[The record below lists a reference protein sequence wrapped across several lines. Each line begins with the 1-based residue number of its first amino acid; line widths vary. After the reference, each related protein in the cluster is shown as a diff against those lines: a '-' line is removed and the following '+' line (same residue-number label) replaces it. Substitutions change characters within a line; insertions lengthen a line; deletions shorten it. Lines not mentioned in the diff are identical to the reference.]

1 MRRVR
6 LLALCALLL
15 AGPGGCI
22 ATLFTDPMGYHA
34 AFDDTQRQ
42 YTNYLRW
49 GQIEK
54 ASGIVDPALREA
66 FLKQASAFEGL
77 RITDY
82 ERGEVAYLGNRAT
95 VTVTYAGY
103 ALDTFIERKI
113 REDQQWYREDGSARW
128 RVRSD
133 VAVFARASEGAQ
145 R

>member
-6 LLALCALLL
+6 LLVLCALLL
-15 AGPGGCI
+15 AGPSGCI

-49 GQIEK
+49 GQFDK
-54 ASGIVDPALREA
+54 ASSFVDPALRDA
-66 FLKQASAFEGL
+66 FLKQAPAFEGL
-77 RITDY
+77 RITDF
-82 ERGEVAYLGNRAT
+82 ERGDVEYQGDRAT

-113 REDQQWYREDGSARW
+113 REDQYWYREGNSTRW

>member
-1 MRRVR
+1 MRPVR
-6 LLALCALLL
+6 LLLLCALLL
-15 AGPGGCI
+15 AGPSGCI
-22 ATLFTDPMGYHA
+22 TWFTDPMGYHA
-34 AFDDTQRQ
+34 AFDDMQRQ

-54 ASGIVDPALREA
+54 ASSFVDPELREA
-66 FLKQASAFEGL
+66 FLKQAPAFEGL

-82 ERGEVAYLGNRAT
+82 EVGEIEYLGDNAT

-113 REDQQWYREDGSARW
+113 REQQKWFREGHSNRW

-133 VAVFARASEGAQ
+133 VSVFAQALEGA
-145 R
+145 RR

>member
-6 LLALCALLL
+6 LLLLCALLF
-15 AGPGGCI
+15 AGPSGCI
-22 ATLFTDPMGYHA
+22 TWFTDPMGYHA

-49 GQIEK
+49 GQLEK
-54 ASGIVDPALREA
+54 ASGFVDPALREA
-66 FLKQASAFEGL
+66 FLKQAPAFEGL
-77 RITDY
+77 RITDF
-82 ERGEVAYLGNRAT
+82 ERGEVDYLGDHAT

-103 ALDTFIERKI
+103 ALDTFVERKI
-113 REDQQWYREDGSARW
+113 REDQQWYRESGSSRW

-133 VAVFARASEGAQ
+133 VAVFAKASEGAL